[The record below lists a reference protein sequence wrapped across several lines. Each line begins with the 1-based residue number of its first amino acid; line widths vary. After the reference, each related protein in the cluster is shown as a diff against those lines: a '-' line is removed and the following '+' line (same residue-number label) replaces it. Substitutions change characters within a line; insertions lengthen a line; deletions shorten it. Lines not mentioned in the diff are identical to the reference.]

1 MSVWTVMEPNALD
14 GRDAAFVNTRG
25 HDRTGRFATAWGEYN
40 GKTGMV
46 PAAGYDDMN
55 GIGAYYATILKTGQ
69 GMIFEPYL
77 YPVNGANVYCSSICI
92 PVKRNGT
99 TVGVVGLS
107 IDLGLLQ
114 QVADAIKPF
123 EEGVSVIVS
132 AQGMVVGH
140 GLDASRVGKPL
151 SQSDTY
157 FGPHQ
162 LDTWAQAMANRR
174 SYSCELEVPGLGHS
188 RIQAVPMIVGD
199 YAPWSLMVYAPT
211 KVLLAPINGLRLY
224 AWIAGCISALIVCI
238 GTFILTK
245 YMSKLIQLVVDIF
258 NNMAKGNLI
267 FKLPKEW
274 HFVLKQENEIGQL
287 CNAGVALN
295 AKLSELVTE
304 ISNGVDSLLQAS
316 NHLNDGSQT
325 VSQGASEQASST
337 EEISSSMEQMVA
349 NIQQNADNA
358 QQANAI
364 TERINREVKNV
375 SLASRESLESV
386 REIAS
391 KIDVINDIA
400 FQTNLLALNAAVEA
414 ARAGEQGRGFA
425 VVASEVRRLA
435 ERSKVASE
443 EIVGLASKSLEV
455 TEQSAE
461 LMQAIMPE
469 IERSAQFVQEISSAS
484 MEQRTGAEQVN
495 GAVQQMNNITQQ
507 NASTSE
513 EMATAAEELMA
524 QAQSLRQLVS
534 FFTLDTT
541 QGQSHAAALG
551 KGEARVT
558 QADGSVRCAEVDGG
572 ILHVASDEVQVITHH
587 FRWKDAPQA

>member
-1 MSVWTVMEPNALD
+1 MKWFNSMKLGTGITVIIVTLVVICQTTMMVMLLLKFKDAYSGRLNNELHLQAEVNVEQLKNQMSGYDEKAHSLAQFFQNVMENVDAEDRRQQCIAMMRTYLETTPGVMSVWTVMEPNALD

-400 FQTNLLALNAAVEA
+400 FQT
-414 ARAGEQGRGFA
+414 
-425 VVASEVRRLA
+425 
-435 ERSKVASE
+435 
-443 EIVGLASKSLEV
+443 
-455 TEQSAE
+455 
-461 LMQAIMPE
+461 
-469 IERSAQFVQEISSAS
+469 
-484 MEQRTGAEQVN
+484 
-495 GAVQQMNNITQQ
+495 
-507 NASTSE
+507 
-513 EMATAAEELMA
+513 
-524 QAQSLRQLVS
+524 
-534 FFTLDTT
+534 
-541 QGQSHAAALG
+541 
-551 KGEARVT
+551 
-558 QADGSVRCAEVDGG
+558 
-572 ILHVASDEVQVITHH
+572 
-587 FRWKDAPQA
+587 